1 MGRLIL
7 LLLLALALGLT
18 FDESRAV
25 ILDRAEPLLAP
36 VFRWQ
41 TGHEMEEIA
50 RGLQTVE
57 RENHGRLPD
66 ERDWRG
72 WLERN
77 YHGEAA
83 LDSWG
88 SPYYYQVR
96 SDSFFI
102 VSPGPDRV
110 YRTQDDLFRSKPRSD
125 TGR

>member
-25 ILDRAEPLLAP
+25 ILDRAEPLLEP

-50 RGLQTVE
+50 RSLQTLE
-57 RENHGRLPD
+57 RENHGRLLD
-66 ERDWRG
+66 EREWRG

-77 YHGEAA
+77 YHGDAA

-88 SPYYYQVR
+88 SPYAYQVR
-96 SDSFFI
+96 PDSFYI

-110 YRTQDDLFRSKPRSD
+110 YRTEDDLSRAKPRSNA
-125 TGR
+125 GR